1 MSDTKDLERRIAAA
15 LDRISAAASRP
26 RENPALTQRLAAER
40 QEKADLEARVAALK
54 ARQDGR
60 IRQLESQAEGFA
72 SRITELDAVLQ
83 RMRGAMT
90 DLRHEADT
98 LRAGALSGD
107 IDAEAIN
114 RSLAAEVEALR
125 AEREAE
131 AAEVAAILAALSPV
145 LEEE

>member
-1 MSDTKDLERRIAAA
+1 MGDTMDFERRIAAA
-15 LDRISAAASRP
+15 LDRISAAASKP
-26 RENPALTQRLAAER
+26 RETPALAHRLEAER

-60 IRQLESQAEGFA
+60 IRQLEAQAEGFA
-72 SRITELDAVLQ
+72 ARIADLDGALQ
-83 RMRGAMT
+83 RMRAAMT
-90 DLRHEADT
+90 DLRQEADG
-98 LRAGALSGD
+98 LRESALSNGV
-107 IDAEAIN
+107 DAEAIN